1 MNKYLVILIISIFVS
16 GCYSLKVEKLS
27 EAKKIKDAPIIY
39 VLPQTAFKIEVELEK
54 TNYIPGPYK
63 KYAAEFLGAK
73 TIIEKEKAEW
83 KIVSININD
92 FPIPDTSC
100 YFLIKANAG
109 NILNRLYFSNEGFLI
124 SVNNPDAIKTENPH
138 SYSLINNLETS
149 NKSIFEELPVGKIE
163 KFQYDTT
170 YRIITTDTS
179 TRRIPSY
186 KKYSSLKSEAELAK
200 DAADFI
206 IRIRK
211 RRSKLF
217 MGINGSL
224 PTGKALE
231 IMIEELNRTEKE
243 YLSLFQGM
251 EIKEKQTYVYDFIP
265 SPNRINETTVLFRFS
280 EEKGIIDKT
289 ASTGTPV
296 LIQLTNLQNTAPI
309 DSLYASN
316 PKINKKN
323 GLIYRIPARTKINVS
338 LNKQV
343 IAEKVSLVA
352 QYGKLHSI
360 SKKVLKKTK
369 SIEFYPELGNIKS
382 LK

>member
-1 MNKYLVILIISIFVS
+1 MLIIFS
-16 GCYSLKVEKLS
+16 GCYSIRVEKLS
-27 EAKKIKDAPIIY
+27 EAKKIKSTPLIY

-54 TNYIPGPYK
+54 TVNIPGPYK
-63 KYAAEFLGAK
+63 KYASEYLGVK
-73 TIIEKEKAEW
+73 TIIDEEKTEW

-100 YFLIKANAG
+100 YFLIKANSG
-109 NILNRLYFSNEGFLI
+109 SIVNKVDLSKEGFLI
-124 SVNNPDAIKTENPH
+124 SVNNPDFAKTGNPH

-149 NKSIFEELPVGKIE
+149 NSSGFEELPVGKIE
-163 KFQYDTT
+163 KIQYDTT
-170 YRIITTDTS
+170 YRLVTTDTS

-186 KKYSSLKSEAELAK
+186 KKYTSLKSEAELAK
-200 DAADFI
+200 DAADYI

-243 YLSLFQGM
+243 YLTLFQGM
-251 EIKEKQTYVYDFIP
+251 EVKEKQTYVYDFVP
-265 SPNRINETTVLFRFS
+265 APNMLNETTVLFRFS
-280 EEKGIIDKT
+280 KEKGIIDKT

-309 DSLYASN
+309 DSLYAKN
-316 PKINKKN
+316 AKLNTKN
-323 GLIYRIPARTKINVS
+323 GLIYRIPASTKINLT
-338 LNKQV
+338 LNKEV

-360 SKKVLKKTK
+360 SSKILKKTK
-369 SIEFYPELGNIKS
+369 SIEFYPDLGNIKS